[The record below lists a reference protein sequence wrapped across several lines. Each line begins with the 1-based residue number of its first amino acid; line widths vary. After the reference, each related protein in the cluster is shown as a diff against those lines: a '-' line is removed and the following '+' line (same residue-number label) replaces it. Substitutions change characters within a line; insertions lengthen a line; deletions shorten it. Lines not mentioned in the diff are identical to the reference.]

1 MVCRMLRSDWLIVRL
16 APKLEGAAALRA
28 VAFATVAMGFGGSM
42 TYGQTVGLTHDGPLI
57 GNHAALGW
65 GLFGLAIKGSLWI
78 GFCGAYLGLGLGG
91 GRYQRRD
98 FIWLV
103 LGQVALFHL
112 GVGMLN
118 EPYNPGQKELPLI
131 YFSDDWRWEP
141 GLELK
146 PRREL
151 WGGLM
156 AALLGFLCFARF
168 VRKDRLTFR
177 MGLWGLLGG
186 ALGFPLGQSVQAFH
200 AWKPEVFQSGLWVTL
215 APHINWWNMMETVF
229 GAIAG
234 ALLAIGLLVNR
245 RHIGKLSIDRAI
257 PVGLEWGLLGIHII
271 LLALV
276 EFASIDAVDA
286 IYDLGLMMGIIPIL
300 GIALGRLWPAAVAG
314 PIILMPIA
322 GKTVKYLVYGQE
334 GAALGGGEWLIYFC
348 LPLTSAIA
356 LAWWLIV
363 RQAKLT
369 AHTLIVPVL
378 LFGAV
383 VFFGLNYAFFNFPWP
398 WSEWTSRTPN
408 GIIFTICLGFILWG
422 ALIASPYPEDRD
434 DQGNAS
440 SGDK

>member
-1 MVCRMLRSDWLIVRL
+1 MSRHFMTVFVSACAGGMAWGIRGQYGHETGAMMAGLLISAWLIVRL

-112 GVGMLN
+112 GVWLLN

-186 ALGFPLGQSVQAFH
+186 ARIPLGQSVGPSMPGSQR
-200 AWKPEVFQSGLWVTL
+200 FQSGLWVTL
-215 APHINWWNMMETVF
+215 AHINWWNMMETV
-229 GAIAG
+229 
-234 ALLAIGLLVNR
+234 LV
-245 RHIGKLSIDRAI
+245 
-257 PVGLEWGLLGIHII
+257 
-271 LLALV
+271 
-276 EFASIDAVDA
+276 
-286 IYDLGLMMGIIPIL
+286 
-300 GIALGRLWPAAVAG
+300 RLPA
-314 PIILMPIA
+314 P
-322 GKTVKYLVYGQE
+322 
-334 GAALGGGEWLIYFC
+334 C
-348 LPLTSAIA
+348 
-356 LAWWLIV
+356 
-363 RQAKLT
+363 
-369 AHTLIVPVL
+369 
-378 LFGAV
+378 
-383 VFFGLNYAFFNFPWP
+383 
-398 WSEWTSRTPN
+398 
-408 GIIFTICLGFILWG
+408 
-422 ALIASPYPEDRD
+422 
-434 DQGNAS
+434 
-440 SGDK
+440 